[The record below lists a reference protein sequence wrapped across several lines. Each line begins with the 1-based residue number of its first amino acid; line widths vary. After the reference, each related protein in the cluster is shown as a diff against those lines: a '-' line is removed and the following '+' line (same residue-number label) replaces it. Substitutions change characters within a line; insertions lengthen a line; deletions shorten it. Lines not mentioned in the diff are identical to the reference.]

1 MQVATFATP
10 STSNRCDGVAVP
22 MPTLLLEESTFK
34 VVVSI
39 VTSPLTVKA
48 DRVPNEVT
56 LACAAVDNVPPKL
69 VADTVVATV
78 NVLPSQVRLSEPA
91 KEPLLLN

>member
-1 MQVATFATP
+1 
-10 STSNRCDGVAVP
+10 

-56 LACAAVDNVPPKL
+56 LACAAVCSVP
-69 VADTVVATV
+69 VRQVVET
-78 NVLPSQVRLSEPA
+78 
-91 KEPLLLN
+91 